1 MKTLDKINLCVDL
14 LLESASE
21 LRGAERDIH
30 FVKSILLS
38 GAVNEIIE
46 PLLKEHDIPLPR
58 GVFVDLATR
67 LAKPEDIQRKEKLKT
82 RFFNISKSIYN
93 ALKHAG
99 GNGKSASQDLIIEA
113 DLQVEAEESFLLA
126 LSNFEALPPP
136 YKTQEKIKSAYSD
149 EFLELFQIFRYEL
162 ALHEQRPA

>member
-1 MKTLDKINLCVDL
+1 MKTIDKINLCVDL

-21 LRGAERDIH
+21 LRVAKKDIH

-46 PLLKEHDIPLPR
+46 PLLKEHDIPLR
-58 GVFVDLATR
+58 RSVFVDLATR
-67 LAKPEDIQRKEKLKT
+67 LSKPEDTQHKEKLKT
-82 RFFNISKSIYN
+82 RFFNFSKSIYN

-99 GNGKSASQDLIIEA
+99 GNGKTASQDLILEA
-113 DLQVEAEESFLLA
+113 DLQEEAEQIFLLA

-136 YKTQEKIKSAYSD
+136 YKTQEKVKSVYSD
-149 EFLELFQIFRYEL
+149 EFLELFQILRYEL
-162 ALHEQRPA
+162 VLHEQRPA